1 MIRFVDTVKR
11 VTAYKCYYLTQKNTK
26 VRERLYILTL
36 SLMFTASL
44 AMAQRVESERVSI
57 AIRSGANLQK
67 FEERDSDGRIQ
78 KNHLLPGAHFGMDI
92 NIPVSSDFHFQT
104 GFLIINKG
112 SKGVGETKTTIR
124 LSYLEM
130 PLNLVY
136 KKPWGSGY
144 IMLGFGPYVA
154 RGFGGH
160 VTTGSGA
167 VEFSRDIKFTDP
179 AKDDGLSWTPYFER
193 MDVGANMFV
202 GYMMSSGL
210 FFQVNTQ
217 QGLVKIN
224 PTYNQYPGDRSS
236 IKNMG
241 FGVSLGY
248 KF

>member
-1 MIRFVDTVKR
+1 M
-11 VTAYKCYYLTQKNTK
+11 
-26 VRERLYILTL
+26 RERIFTLTL
-36 SLMFTASL
+36 ALVFTASL
-44 AMAQRVESERVSI
+44 ARSQRVDSERVSI
-57 AIRSGANLQK
+57 AVRSGANLQK
-67 FEERDSDGRIQ
+67 FDERDFDGRIQ
-78 KNHLLPGAHFGMDI
+78 KNHLLPGAHFGIDI

-112 SKGVGETKTTIR
+112 SKGVGETKTTTR

-144 IMLGFGPYVA
+144 LMLGFGPYVA

-167 VEFSRDIKFTDP
+167 VEFSRDVKFTDP

-193 MDVGANMFV
+193 MDVGGNIFV
-202 GYMMSSGL
+202 GYMMPSGL
-210 FFQVNTQ
+210 FFQVSTH
-217 QGLVKIN
+217 QGITKIN

-236 IKNMG
+236 IKNTGTG
-241 FGVSLGY
+241 FSVGY
-248 KF
+248 RF